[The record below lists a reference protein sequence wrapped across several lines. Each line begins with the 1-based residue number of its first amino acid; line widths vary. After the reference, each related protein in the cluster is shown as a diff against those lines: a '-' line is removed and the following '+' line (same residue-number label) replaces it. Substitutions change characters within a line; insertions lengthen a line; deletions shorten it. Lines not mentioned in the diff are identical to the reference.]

1 MSAVI
6 LSATLIGLL
15 VLLTWAFSP
24 PMYIRGYRPEAGQN
38 RGTPGRRRWWP
49 HRSRRT
55 GHQPQFGRV
64 LIEVAVRLRAGSTV
78 AAAWS
83 QALAEEFPARPVS
96 PATRFR
102 EEEDP
107 ELTEAVPPA
116 LRDLATGLRAR
127 NGRGRIPRRDQQAL
141 VHQVA
146 GAMTACR
153 VAHRVGAPMADLLH
167 RCAQGLVEAG
177 EAEAARRV
185 ALAGPRA
192 TARLLSWL
200 PLAGLG
206 LGWAWGAEPLG
217 VLLGGGWGGMCL
229 VAGAIFMVGGRVW
242 VNRLVRTAEGA
253 GQ

>member
-1 MSAVI
+1 MSAVV
-6 LSATLIGLL
+6 LSVTLIGLL

-24 PMYIRGYRPEAGQN
+24 PMGMRGYRGEVGQ
-38 RGTPGRRRWWP
+38 RRRAWVRRRWWP
-49 HRSRRT
+49 HHRRRS

-64 LIEVAVRLRAGSTV
+64 LIEVAVRLRAGSAV
-78 AAAWS
+78 SAAWS
-83 QALAEEFPARPVS
+83 AALAEEFPARPVA
-96 PATRFR
+96 PAAQSGQ
-102 EEEDP
+102 EEPP
-107 ELTEAVPPA
+107 ELTEAVPAA
-116 LRDLATGLRAR
+116 LRDLATGLGAR
-127 NGRGRIPRRDQQAL
+127 NGHGRLSRRDQQAL
-141 VHQVA
+141 AHQVA
-146 GAMTACR
+146 GAITACR

-206 LGWAWGAEPLG
+206 LGWAWGAEPLS
-217 VLLGGGWGGMCL
+217 VLLGGGWGGVCL
-229 VAGAIFMVGGRVW
+229 VAGAILMVGGRVW